1 MPLLADPHP
10 QQAQRLRTLYD
21 YDILDTPRE
30 SDFDEI
36 VALAAQICD
45 APISVINLIDK
56 DRQWFKA
63 EVGLGTRETPLETSL
78 CSHAILDEAFVEIPD
93 TLQDSRMADNPLCT
107 PGDGLRFYAGALLVA
122 PNGLPLGTLCVL
134 DNKPR
139 SLTPEQ
145 RNAVAVLSRQ
155 VMKQLDLRLA
165 LRRQSVLMSEAD
177 HRVKNSL
184 QTLGSMIRLH
194 ARGLKDD
201 SAVEAL
207 DAIRRRVDAV
217 ASLHGELQ
225 QSSGRDEVDAVA
237 FLKQVVAL
245 LQETAPLHITISCR
259 SEAVTLG
266 AGAASAMGLIV
277 SEFVANSIKH
287 GYPGKTAGHIEID
300 LSLADG
306 EFHLTCKDDGIGSKS
321 GGMSRPGSLGQTLIS
336 AAASQ
341 LNGAL
346 DTFLTPE
353 GSHLSLTF

>member
-1 MPLLADPHP
+1 MLANPHP

-30 SDFDEI
+30 QDFDEI

-63 EVGLGTRETPLETSL
+63 EVGLGARETPLETSL
-78 CSHAILDEAFVEIPD
+78 CSHAILDAPFVEIPD

-107 PGDGLRFYAGALLVA
+107 TGDGLRFYAGALLVA
-122 PNGLPLGTLCVL
+122 PNGLPLGTLCIL

-145 RNAVAVLSRQ
+145 RNAVSVLSRQ

-165 LRRQSVLMSEAD
+165 LRRQSVLMGEAD

-194 ARGLKDD
+194 ARGLKDEN
-201 SAVEAL
+201 AVKAL
-207 DAIRRRVDAV
+207 DAIQRRVEAV

-225 QSSGRDEVDAVA
+225 QSNGRDEVDASA
-237 FLKQVVAL
+237 FLAQVVRL
-245 LQETAPLHITISCR
+245 LQETAPPHIKIDCQS
-259 SEAVTLG
+259 SDVLLG
-266 AGAASAMGLIV
+266 AGAASAVGLII
-277 SEFVANSIKH
+277 SEFTANSIKH
-287 GYPGKTAGHIEID
+287 GYPDKTAGLIQINF
-300 LSLADG
+300 SLTDG
-306 EFHLTCKDDGIGSKS
+306 SYLLTCKDDGIGAKS
-321 GGMSRPGSLGQTLIS
+321 GGLSRPGSLGQTLLS

-341 LNGAL
+341 LGGELN
-346 DTFLTPE
+346 TTLTDE
-353 GSHLSLTF
+353 GSQLTLTF